1 MSNKNGS
8 RSSTPTSTSSCSSP
22 SNRNKKSG
30 GGGLLTKYFL
40 VVLFLFG
47 VLTLAVNTRVASV
60 IIGDVSTLET
70 YLEDSIKSFSDKI
83 REDGIPNDDDTSG
96 SNKKPMITHITQQ
109 TKQQEQ
115 RQQSQQQERPEQ
127 QQQKNQQPEQPEPL
141 RNNKDYNPFDVER
154 VDHLL
159 SGLDCSKYGGP
170 TKDIAEELVYWEDI
184 PSDAKHVSPFKAI
197 AGVEHTRYLTF
208 EPDLGGWNNIRMGM
222 ETIMVCENIG
232 WSCSECFLLAVL
244 YSICHAWMCTIDRIF
259 SPFPMNLTLLPYNY
273 NADFK
278 LLFSLFAFR
287 H

>member
-8 RSSTPTSTSSCSSP
+8 RSTTPTSTSSSGSP
-22 SNRNKKSG
+22 SNRNKKNG

-40 VVLFLFG
+40 IVLFLFG
-47 VLTLAVNTRVASV
+47 VLTLTVNTRVASV
-60 IIGDVSTLET
+60 IISDVSTLET

-115 RQQSQQQERPEQ
+115 QQQSQQRAGQVGLGLKSLTFDARIAAEERPEQTQ
-127 QQQKNQQPEQPEPL
+127 QQQKNQQPQQPEPL
-141 RNNKDYNPFDVER
+141 RNNKDYNPFDVEK

-184 PSDAKHVSPFKAI
+184 PQDSKHVSPFKAI
-197 AGVEHTRYLTF
+197 DGVEHTRYLTF

-222 ETIMVCENIG
+222 ETIMVCIVYVYV
-232 WSCSECFLLAVL
+232 A
-244 YSICHAWMCTIDRIF
+244 TD
-259 SPFPMNLTLLPYNY
+259 
-273 NADFK
+273 
-278 LLFSLFAFR
+278 
-287 H
+287 